1 MSAEENVLSLGKQA
15 EQAAESIAG
24 KSGRILSFLSKAA
37 NVGNIYSGVMT
48 VRDAI
53 KGKEGPWEGVIGA
66 LNAIGGITGLLGSF
80 SRFSALS
87 AGGGAVQVGLVAF
100 PLGEL
105 SLGAVAIGSTGA
117 VLGAFA
123 SGYGIGSSIAPYVWG
138 DKPIFGY
145 YPLPWGTGGG
155 RTVSVTPD
163 QWFREE
169 DDPKFFQSYVLPG
182 MEKQRI
188 NSMRNEMNEWI
199 SKAYTF

>member
-1 MSAEENVLSLGKQA
+1 
-15 EQAAESIAG
+15 
-24 KSGRILSFLSKAA
+24 
-37 NVGNIYSGVMT
+37 MT

-87 AGGGAVQVGLVAF
+87 ASGRAAPGWTGGFSAGGAF
-100 PLGEL
+100 
-105 SLGAVAIGSTGA
+105 SGAPAIGSTGA

-169 DDPKFFQSYVLPG
+169 DDPKFFQSYVLP
-182 MEKQRI
+182 
-188 NSMRNEMNEWI
+188 EWRSDELI
-199 SKAYTF
+199 A